1 MKPAITAMAALV
13 LLGCA
18 ATPTYQ
24 QRELRAPP
32 PVQVRTLP
40 PAVDERQRA
49 CEVDTDDIGLIGA
62 RDGENAAAWSQ
73 ALEIPSWKREGSVL
87 MAVTTGVSFVPACDG
102 SAPCEIPVVVRSTAM
117 GCQALL
123 PYRRY
128 CVKQGASG
136 QRPSTIRFR
145 LAREVDPVT
154 GASPAAATDGVPPRG
169 YQWLTESDGYEFVD
183 IEPQIRT
190 YTASVRGLH
199 IHERGASGMGR
210 DYFRNGQRSADGL
223 SFTWEVGPVNTLG
236 DIPGGG
242 RPSIRSGLLSA
253 AFVRPRGSTGV
264 GSVCLP
270 QDPIIVN
277 VAN

>member
-1 MKPAITAMAALV
+1 MKSAINAMAAL
-13 LLGCA
+13 LLFGCA
-18 ATPTYQ
+18 AAPTDEP
-24 QRELRAPP
+24 RRPHALP
-32 PVQVRTLP
+32 PVRVQTLE
-40 PAVDERQRA
+40 PAADDRQRA
-49 CEVDTDDIGLIGA
+49 CEVDPDDMGLIDE
-62 RDGENAAAWSQ
+62 RDRENAAAWSQ
-73 ALEIPSWKREGSVL
+73 ALELPAWKREGSVL

-102 SAPCEIPVVVRSTAM
+102 FAACEIPVLVRSTAS

-136 QRPSTIRFR
+136 QRPSTIKFR
-145 LAREVDPVT
+145 LAREVVPVT
-154 GASPAAATDGVPPRG
+154 SASTAAATDGVPPRG
-169 YQWLTESDGYEFVD
+169 YQWLTEGDGYEFVD
-183 IEPQIRT
+183 SEPQIRT
-190 YTASVRGLH
+190 YAASVRGLH

-223 SFTWEVGPVNTLG
+223 SFTWDVGPVNTLG